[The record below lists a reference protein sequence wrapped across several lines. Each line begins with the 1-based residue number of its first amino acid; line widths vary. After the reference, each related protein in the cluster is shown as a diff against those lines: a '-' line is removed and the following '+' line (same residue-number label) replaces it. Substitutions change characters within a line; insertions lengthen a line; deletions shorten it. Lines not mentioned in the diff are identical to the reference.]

1 MDIFLVPTGAIIDF
15 ASNSIPPGYLMC
27 DGASY
32 PTATY
37 PNLFGVIGYYYGG
50 SGANFNVPDCRSLA
64 TIGAGQGAAVANL
77 TNRVLGNYYGE
88 ENHLLSVTE
97 IPSHSHGVYYYSN
110 AQAGTGTNAAW
121 SAAGSAGSLASA
133 NTGGSSAHNNM
144 QPSMAFNKI
153 IKT

>member
-15 ASNSIPPGYLMC
+15 ASNTIPPGYLMC
-27 DGASY
+27 DGSSY

-37 PNLFGVIGYYYGG
+37 PNLFAIIGYYYGG

-64 TIGAGQGAAVANL
+64 TIGAGQGAAGPNL
-77 TNRVLGNYYGE
+77 SNRVLGNFYGE
-88 ENHLLSVTE
+88 ENHQLALAE
-97 IPSHSHGVYYYSN
+97 IPAHSHSYQYVG
-110 AQAGTGTNAAW
+110 GTGAALAAGSNYTNVTPAT
-121 SAAGSAGSLASA
+121 SGSAGS
-133 NTGGSSAHNNM
+133 NVTHNNM